1 MPTMNPEQKLM
12 EGSNLVI
19 GILMHRTYRHPL
31 FFLASLK
38 QLKYENT
45 TVMIKIQTETPY
57 NQAKGD
63 SAMSATKSFL
73 PKIIVQTDL
82 RYMGNVIRF

>member
-38 QLKYENT
+38 QPKYENT
-45 TVMIKIQTETPY
+45 TVIIKIQTETPY

-63 SAMSATKSFL
+63 SAMLATKVLSS
-73 PKIIVQTDL
+73 Q
-82 RYMGNVIRF
+82 NNCSNRFKVYGKCH